1 MGGADRR
8 DLRGSGTHRDVG
20 IPRSGGPCW
29 PDCVAGGLILVA
41 VFSTALIAVLADQ
54 RGLTRLARLLALV
67 TAYVLAVGLS
77 WS

>member
-1 MGGADRR
+1 M
-8 DLRGSGTHRDVG
+8 
-20 IPRSGGPCW
+20 
-29 PDCVAGGLILVA
+29 AGGLILVA